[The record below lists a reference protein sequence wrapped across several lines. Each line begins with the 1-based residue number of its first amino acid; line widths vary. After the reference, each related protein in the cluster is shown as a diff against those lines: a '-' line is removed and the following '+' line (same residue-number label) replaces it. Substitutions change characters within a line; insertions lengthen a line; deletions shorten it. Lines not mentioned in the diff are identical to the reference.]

1 MRVFHLVGIALLS
14 VCTLTDSGLAGKL
27 DDIYDEQELAA
38 LQPSYERGWRSNY
51 DGVMMPV
58 FTAEE
63 KARFASVRFRME
75 RRIVDREPFGFIAG
89 GNEVVASA
97 ASIKF
102 LQDVALAYTWLDMSG
117 FATQSLGDYLM
128 MLRYWD
134 PRRGRPPKPLEA
146 LCIPP
151 ESSIDPKI
159 VNLATRV
166 FDVATVFVLL
176 HEYGHIFHRHPGN
189 AAVVPAISRVN
200 EQDADRFALEV
211 FTRLKEPPIGV
222 TILFFTMS
230 YLHENRSDYGSDDAY
245 RTTLAARTH
254 PLSPAR
260 LQAFAKNLNAQA
272 ETYGK
277 AFLRGAQLS
286 VLRLSLELTQFAYLL
301 GDGDI
306 QRLSARIGRTV
317 RPIDL
322 APRPKGRHLSAPC
335 NSRAASGR
343 PFEGTWRGK
352 FLAGSTDFDLD
363 VVLEQNGGQASG
375 TFSYGA
381 GFGVMEG
388 NVEGNKLAYRWSLGA
403 DKGAGIMTMQGAA
416 YQGTWGNGNSA
427 TDGGT
432 FNLTKEP

>member
-1 MRVFHLVGIALLS
+1 MRVFRLVGIVLVS
-14 VCTLTDSGLAGKL
+14 VCTLADSGLAGKL
-27 DDIYDEQELAA
+27 DGIYDEQELAA
-38 LQPSYERGWRSNY
+38 LQPSYDRGWRGNY

-63 KARFASVRFRME
+63 KARFAGVRFRME
-75 RRIVDREPFGFIAG
+75 RRVADHEPFGFMAG
-89 GNEVVASA
+89 GSEVVASA

-102 LQDVALAYTWLDMSG
+102 LHDVALAYTWLDLSG
-117 FATQSLGDYLM
+117 LSTQSLGDYLM

-146 LCIPP
+146 LCIPA
-151 ESSIDPKI
+151 ESSIEPKI
-159 VNLATRV
+159 VERATRI

-189 AAVVPAISRVN
+189 AAVAPAISRVN
-200 EQDADRFALEV
+200 EQDADRFALDV

-222 TILFFTMS
+222 TVLFFMMS

-245 RTTLAARTH
+245 RATLAARTH

-301 GDGDI
+301 GDADI
-306 QRLSARIGRTV
+306 QRLSSRIGRTV

-352 FLAGSTDFDLD
+352 FLAGRTDFDLD
-363 VVLEQNGGQASG
+363 VVLEQNGEQVSG

-388 NVEGNKLAYRWSLGA
+388 KVEGNKLAYRWTLGA
-403 DKGAGIMTMQGAA
+403 DKGAGIMTMQNAA
-416 YQGTWGNGNSA
+416 YHGTWGNGNSA

-432 FNLTKEP
+432 FNLSKEQ